1 MEPQQPWDDSVA
13 FSLVRLGAV
22 AHRRYAELLSDL
34 GLRPRQVGV
43 LEQLRAGPMSQLEL
57 ATTLGVT
64 PSVVV
69 DMVDELER
77 LEAVRRVRDTVDRRR
92 SNLELTDR
100 GRELGRSTREVAA
113 GLDEELLAGID
124 PDHARTLRA
133 VLRRMLPPRGLRQE
147 A

>member
-13 FSLVRLGAV
+13 FSLVRLGAA
-22 AHRRYAELLSDL
+22 AHRRYAERLSHL

-43 LEQLRAGPMSQLEL
+43 LEQLRSGPMSQLQL

-77 LEAVRRVRDTVDRRR
+77 LEAVRRVRDAADRRR

-100 GRELGRSTREVAA
+100 GRELGRRTREVAA
-113 GLDEELLAGID
+113 ELDEELLADID
-124 PDHARTLRA
+124 ADHGETLRA
-133 VLRRMLPPRGLRQE
+133 VLRQMLRQRSPRTKD
-147 A
+147 